1 MKRSLINGIA
11 CAGLLLFSL
20 SARQAVAQDRDNDRN
35 NDRDNDSFYHSREG
49 FYSGDSWRM
58 HLFDRVRADL
68 DHVQRVAFSGS
79 DEYRIVRTKEQVA
92 ELQSKMA
99 EGRYDQPELED
110 VLAGLGRVV
119 ADNRLSPRD
128 RDILSED
135 LSRVRDYRDHH
146 DNWR

>member
-11 CAGLLLFSL
+11 CAGMLLFSL
-20 SARQAVAQDRDNDRN
+20 SARQAVAQGRN
-35 NDRDNDSFYHSREG
+35 NDRDNDSFYHTREG
-49 FYSGDSWRM
+49 FYSGDSWKM

-68 DHVQRVAFSGS
+68 DHVQRVAFEGS
-79 DEYRIVRTKEQVA
+79 DEYRIVRTEEQVA

-110 VLAGLGRVV
+110 VIASLGRVL

-128 RDILSED
+128 RDILSD
-135 LSRVRDYRDHH
+135 DMSRVRDYRDHH

>member
-20 SARQAVAQDRDNDRN
+20 SARQAVAQDRDNDRG
-35 NDRDNDSFYHSREG
+35 DDTFYHSREG
-49 FYSGDSWRM
+49 FYSGDSWKM

-68 DHVQRVAFSGS
+68 DHVQRVAFAGS

-110 VLAGLGRVV
+110 VIASLGRVV
-119 ADNRLSPRD
+119 ADNRLDSRD